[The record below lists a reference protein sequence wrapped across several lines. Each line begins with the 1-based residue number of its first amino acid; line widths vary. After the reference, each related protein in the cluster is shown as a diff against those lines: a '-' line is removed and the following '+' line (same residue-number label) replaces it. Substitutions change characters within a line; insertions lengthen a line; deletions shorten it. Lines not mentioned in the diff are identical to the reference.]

1 MMAASRATR
10 PSLSQSSGNRISGSR
25 HPKASTLMIAS
36 KTQASPSPTGMA
48 AMNVTIHSARVRRT
62 SSIARSRRRSPSAQ
76 TGASCGSRSEASV
89 SWLENMAKPATA
101 SVSTLSAPVTA
112 NVCSKI
118 AADYRFSE
126 TWSTILASGRPNSVM
141 RRCLKPATSCGCMR
155 RPYLSFSTSG

>member
-48 AMNVTIHSARVRRT
+48 AMNVTSHSARVRRT

-76 TGASCGSRSEASV
+76 TGASCGSRSE
-89 SWLENMAKPATA
+89 A